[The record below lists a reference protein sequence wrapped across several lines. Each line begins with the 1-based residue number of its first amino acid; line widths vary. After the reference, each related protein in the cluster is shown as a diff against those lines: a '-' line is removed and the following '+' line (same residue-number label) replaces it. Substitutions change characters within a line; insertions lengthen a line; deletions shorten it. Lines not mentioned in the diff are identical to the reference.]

1 MKDKKLICEY
11 IYLRIQKYEVEK
23 QYYDLLGEGI
33 EKLTGQQ
40 ELIERFTDKLLGFST
55 VESDVVDD
63 FVFKCVYGPKN
74 ASFITPDT
82 VEEVADWIIKG
93 IEEDE

>member
-1 MKDKKLICEY
+1 MKDKKLIVEY

-23 QYYDLLGEGI
+23 EYYDLLGEGI
-33 EKLTGQQ
+33 TKLTFKQ
-40 ELIERFTDKLLGFST
+40 ERIERFTDKLLGFSE

-63 FVFKCVYGPKN
+63 FVFKIVYGKEN

-82 VEEVADWIIKG
+82 VEEVADWIIAG
-93 IEEDE
+93 IEEDD